1 MARLTL
7 RQTAFPIQ
15 HAPSALLGKDIDA
28 VYVATTNDKHKA
40 QVLAAAKAGVHV
52 LCEKPL
58 ALKLSDAHQMVTAC
72 KAAGVVMGTNH
83 HLRNA
88 ATMRAM
94 RDAVA
99 GGKIGKPLFARVFH
113 AVYLPAHL
121 QGWRIKDAKAGSG
134 VVMDITV
141 HDADTLRFVLGDEPV
156 SVSALTQHGGMS
168 GPGIEDGVMGVVR
181 FKNGVLAQF
190 HDAFTTHYATT
201 GFEVHGSEGSL
212 FGTNCMTQRPVG
224 RSCCATP
231 TANTSCLCQE
241 NLYERWVRAFH
252 DADARQGPAG
262 SDGRGRHPFDGTGD
276 RSVEIGAFAVAKPP
290 SSRGSDR
297 WHFQTSSPPTKPP
310 RSFPMARRHG
320 FLVFRP
326 WLSRRCAGGD
336 RPALRRAGHPR
347 ELTTLHPIAAG
358 DMWGIKGVDHLA
370 KPGCLARILGGL
382 LSLRPVEGRA
392 AENLEDGLGQRDPSL

>member
-1 MARLTL
+1 MATRPVRWGLVGATTIAREWMIGAIRDAGGEIVSVMSSDAARGKAYAKANGIAHSTRSL
-7 RQTAFPIQ
+7 A
-15 HAPSALLGKDIDA
+15 ALLGKDIDA
-28 VYVATTNDKHKA
+28 VYVASTNEKHKA

-94 RDAVA
+94 RDALA
-99 GGKIGKPLFARVFH
+99 DGKIGKPLFARVFH

-190 HDAFTTHYATT
+190 HDAFTTHYAPT

-212 FGTNCMTQRPVG
+212 IGTNCMTQKPVG
-224 RSCCATP
+224 EVVLRNAAGEHKLDLMP
-231 TANTSCLCQE
+231 E
-241 NLYERWVRAFH
+241 NLYARSVSAFH
-252 DADARQGPAG
+252 NAVRGKGQPAATG
-262 SDGRGRHPFDGTGD
+262 EDGI
-276 RSVEIGAFAVAKPP
+276 RS
-290 SSRGSDR
+290 
-297 WHFQTSSPPTKPP
+297 
-310 RSFPMARRHG
+310 MA
-320 FLVFRP
+320 L
-326 WLSRRCAGGD
+326 A
-336 RPALRRAGHPR
+336 
-347 ELTTLHPIAAG
+347 IAAL
-358 DMWGIKGVDHLA
+358 KSA
-370 KPGCLARILGGL
+370 KSGRQAAVEPGL
-382 LSLRPVEGRA
+382 
-392 AENLEDGLGQRDPSL
+392 